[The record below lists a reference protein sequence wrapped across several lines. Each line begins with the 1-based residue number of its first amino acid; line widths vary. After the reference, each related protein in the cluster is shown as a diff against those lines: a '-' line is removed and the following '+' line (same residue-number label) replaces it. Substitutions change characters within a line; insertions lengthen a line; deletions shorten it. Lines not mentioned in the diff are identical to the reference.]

1 MVSLR
6 WSHDRVL
13 ECSGQRNPRNKTED
27 FWVELWRWAAINSG
41 FVMREYQSFD
51 TNLKRSRDL
60 TGSLVRISVIIS
72 SGRMETE
79 PSTLF
84 PPLMGMDFLMN
95 LQEE

>member
-1 MVSLR
+1 
-6 WSHDRVL
+6 
-13 ECSGQRNPRNKTED
+13 
-27 FWVELWRWAAINSG
+27 
-41 FVMREYQSFD
+41 
-51 TNLKRSRDL
+51 L

-84 PPLMGMDFLMN
+84 PPLMGMDSLMN